1 MIRINLLG
9 VPKKTTRGGRRAS
22 TVATSGGGEGSSTV
36 ILGLIFA
43 GALVVLIGLA
53 HMWVQREH
61 DVLEKNLQK
70 AVLENQRL
78 ADVKAKYEASK
89 KKADM
94 YERRVRVIDE
104 LKSAQSGP
112 VDLLNLVADTINST
126 DAVWLETM
134 TNDGKTLNFTG
145 MALSPNSVAD
155 LMSNLRK
162 TGAFRTVEIKETAQ
176 DNAVK
181 EVKDADQFIKLLHD
195 TAATSGIEIRRY
207 TAMPVSNK
215 EFYSEV
221 PFAIDIDGPYY
232 SVLNFFQRVAELERI
247 VNVGNM
253 QMGNTKK
260 GSEAKV
266 KGGYTYAPGETV
278 LASCTATTF
287 FSHDPEEQ
295 PAPGPPKPG
304 QSAAAPT
311 AKP

>member
-22 TVATSGGGEGSSTV
+22 TVAATGGGGEGSSTV

-53 HMWVQREH
+53 QVWVQREH

-70 AVLENQRL
+70 AQQENMRL

-126 DAVWLETM
+126 DAVWLDTM

-155 LMSNLRK
+155 LMANLRK
-162 TGAFRTVEIKETAQ
+162 TGAFRTVEIKETSQGNRDTTGARVLAGG
-176 DNAVK
+176 NPVPCRGHGGRGL
-181 EVKDADQFIKLLHD
+181 LLHL
-195 TAATSGIEIRRY
+195 
-207 TAMPVSNK
+207 
-215 EFYSEV
+215 F
-221 PFAIDIDGPYY
+221 
-232 SVLNFFQRVAELERI
+232 
-247 VNVGNM
+247 
-253 QMGNTKK
+253 
-260 GSEAKV
+260 
-266 KGGYTYAPGETV
+266 
-278 LASCTATTF
+278 
-287 FSHDPEEQ
+287 
-295 PAPGPPKPG
+295 
-304 QSAAAPT
+304 
-311 AKP
+311 

>member
-9 VPKKTTRGGRRAS
+9 IPKKTTRGGGRRAS
-22 TVATSGGGEGSSTV
+22 TVAATGGGGEGSSTL

-43 GALVVLIGLA
+43 GALAVLIGLA
-53 HMWVQREH
+53 HVWVQREH

-155 LMSNLRK
+155 LMANLRK

-181 EVKDADQFIKLLHD
+181 EVQAFKFELICEMN
-195 TAATSGIEIRRY
+195 SGFK
-207 TAMPVSNK
+207 VNK
-215 EFYSEV
+215 S
-221 PFAIDIDGPYY
+221 
-232 SVLNFFQRVAELERI
+232 QR
-247 VNVGNM
+247 
-253 QMGNTKK
+253 
-260 GSEAKV
+260 
-266 KGGYTYAPGETV
+266 
-278 LASCTATTF
+278 AS
-287 FSHDPEEQ
+287 
-295 PAPGPPKPG
+295 
-304 QSAAAPT
+304 
-311 AKP
+311 

>member
-9 VPKKTTRGGRRAS
+9 VPKKTTRGGGRRAS
-22 TVATSGGGEGSSTV
+22 TVATTGGGEGSSTL

-43 GALVVLIGLA
+43 GALAVLIGLA
-53 HMWVQREH
+53 HVWVQREH

-155 LMSNLRK
+155 LMANLRK

-181 EVKDADQFIKLLHD
+181 EVQAFKFELICEMNPGFKVK
-195 TAATSGIEIRRY
+195 S
-207 TAMPVSNK
+207 
-215 EFYSEV
+215 
-221 PFAIDIDGPYY
+221 
-232 SVLNFFQRVAELERI
+232 QRV
-247 VNVGNM
+247 
-253 QMGNTKK
+253 
-260 GSEAKV
+260 S
-266 KGGYTYAPGETV
+266 
-278 LASCTATTF
+278 
-287 FSHDPEEQ
+287 
-295 PAPGPPKPG
+295 
-304 QSAAAPT
+304 
-311 AKP
+311 

>member
-22 TVATSGGGEGSSTV
+22 AAPVAGGGEGSSTV

-112 VDLLNLVADTINST
+112 VDLLNLVADTVNST
-126 DAVWLETM
+126 DAVWLDTM

-155 LMSNLRK
+155 LMARLRK
-162 TGAFRTVEIKETAQ
+162 AGALGTVQLNEPDQ
-176 DNAVK
+176 LNMP
-181 EVKDADQFIKLLHD
+181 KDVQGFKLELICQMH
-195 TAATSGIEIRRY
+195 SG
-207 TAMPVSNK
+207 
-215 EFYSEV
+215 
-221 PFAIDIDGPYY
+221 
-232 SVLNFFQRVAELERI
+232 
-247 VNVGNM
+247 
-253 QMGNTKK
+253 
-260 GSEAKV
+260 
-266 KGGYTYAPGETV
+266 
-278 LASCTATTF
+278 
-287 FSHDPEEQ
+287 
-295 PAPGPPKPG
+295 
-304 QSAAAPT
+304 
-311 AKP
+311 